1 MRPELEHA
9 LHLWLLNRGML
20 VTPFHNMMLT
30 APILQ
35 AQQVDALCAEIES
48 FLDAVGRASLQS

>member
-1 MRPELEHA
+1 
-9 LHLWLLNRGML
+9 
-20 VTPFHNMMLT
+20 MMLT
-30 APILQ
+30 APMLQ